1 MLINLICRYPE
12 EAITLSYA
20 TVKCTLYRERIK
32 LRPSL
37 PKDMKTLAVSLSAY
51 VPLEG
56 FYKGSVISND
66 GKIALIFTTDT
77 LLHELGKST
86 ELYVDGTFNVSS
98 AIEKLNTNF
107 SIFLSCFSAS
117 RTNRYKNYFVFIA
130 Y

>member
-37 PKDMKTLAVSLSAY
+37 PKDMKTLAVSLSTY

-56 FYKGSVISND
+56 FYKGSVPDN
-66 GKIALIFTTDT
+66 KM
-77 LLHELGKST
+77 
-86 ELYVDGTFNVSS
+86 
-98 AIEKLNTNF
+98 
-107 SIFLSCFSAS
+107 FLSII
-117 RTNRYKNYFVFIA
+117 KEMIA
-130 Y
+130 